1 MIPFLTYPLAMLALA
16 TLPALA
22 AIYILRNRF
31 RRRQVSSLLLWRFQ
45 VQSKSGGAKI
55 HRLQLPLLFFLE
67 LLALLLLVTAATG
80 PRWKLPQSAR
90 PLIVVLDDSF
100 SMRATHDGVSAQTRA
115 KNFLEKLFRRQPPPA
130 TRLILAGT
138 EPRSLGSS
146 AKNWRD
152 VDDLLSQWKCWSP
165 DAAIDRAVTLAS
177 ELGKQ
182 QANILVLTDH
192 KPAEQKITGQRLEW
206 HAFGS
211 PEDNVAIVN
220 ASRTA
225 FGDQDRCLLEIANF
239 SSAARTVKLVIGT
252 PNSGSASATNR
263 AEREFG
269 APQILA
275 LGAHESQRVVFNI
288 PSSASALRATLE
300 PDALAEDNEV
310 QLLPPIRKRVRV
322 QVALTNENLS
332 ALANR
337 TLDATGLRAAISE
350 NPELVISESGDVVG
364 QASSLSS
371 SNTDINATGKMLVP
385 LSWTLRWSSAGATNA
400 YTGPFIVDNSHPL
413 AAGIA
418 LEGVVWAAA
427 STTNSPG
434 EIPVILA
441 GNVPLLSTRDD
452 VSGRRHLA
460 LNFNPTLSTLQ
471 NTPDW
476 PILFWNILSWRIS
489 EMPGLQESNARLGT
503 EVILKTTGEAVT
515 ITQPDGEKKS
525 FPKTGGEL
533 ALETPMPGIY
543 SVEVSGTGV
552 SPVSSNGSFASAKHT
567 GEMPVPLQFSV
578 NVLTADK
585 SDLSACA
592 SGQWGQWS
600 EDTERRLEEA
610 SAVWIFGLLSLG
622 LLCAHLFLV
631 ATGKGA
637 K

>member
-1 MIPFLTYPLAMLALA
+1 MLPFLTYPLAMIALA
-16 TLPALA
+16 TVPALA

-31 RRRQVSSLLLWRFQ
+31 RRKQVSSLVLWQFH
-45 VQSKSGGAKI
+45 VQSKSGGAKV

-100 SMRATHDGVSAQTRA
+100 SMRATHDGISSQTRA
-115 KNFLEKLFRRQPPPA
+115 KNFLGKLFRRQPPPS

-146 AKNWRD
+146 AKSWRE
-152 VDDLLSQWKCWSP
+152 VDETLLQWKCWSP

-192 KPAEQKITGQRLEW
+192 KPAEEKITGQRLEW

-225 FGDQDRCLLEIANF
+225 FGDQDRCLLEVANF
-239 SSAARTVKLVIGT
+239 SGAAHATRLAVQTGT
-252 PNSGSASATNR
+252 NAAHGSLIS
-263 AEREFG
+263 
-269 APQILA
+269 

-288 PSSASALRATLE
+288 PSSAPTLRATLE
-300 PDALAEDNEV
+300 PDSLAEDNEV

-322 QVALTNENLS
+322 QVALTNDILS
-332 ALANR
+332 ALADR
-337 TLDATGLRAAISE
+337 TLAATGLRGAISE
-350 NPELVISESGDVVG
+350 NPELIISESDAVVG

-371 SNTDINATGKMLVP
+371 SNANTTGKMPVP
-385 LSWTLRWSSAGATNA
+385 LSWSLRWSSAGATNA

-413 AAGIA
+413 ASGIA

-427 STTNSPG
+427 ALTNAPG
-434 EIPVILA
+434 EVPVILA
-441 GNVPLLSTRDD
+441 GNVPLLSARED
-452 VSGRRHLA
+452 VLSRRHLA
-460 LNFNPTLSTLQ
+460 LNLNPGLSTLQ

-533 ALETPMPGIY
+533 ALETPLPGIY
-543 SVEVSGTGV
+543 TVATGNAP
-552 SPVSSNGSFASAKHT
+552 SLTTN
-567 GEMPVPLQFSV
+567 QFSV
-578 NVLTADK
+578 NVLAADK

-592 SGQWGQWS
+592 TGQWGQWS

-610 SAVWIFGLLSLG
+610 SAVWIFGLLALG
-622 LLCAHLFLV
+622 MLCAHLFLV

-637 K
+637 T